1 MSRCLYAGTLALP
14 SETASELA
22 AEGIELVVNP
32 YGRAPT
38 EDELVALLPDFDA
51 VLAGP
56 EPYTA
61 SVISSSK
68 RLKIIARTGV
78 GYDKVDVRAATKN
91 HVFVTWTPVPE
102 LASSVA
108 DQAIALMLAVVKRT
122 VQMNEDVRAGRWE
135 RQRWSTEVGDLR
147 GRTLGLLGL
156 GRIGS
161 EVATRATAFGMNVIY
176 YDVVRMEQ
184 REKELPIRYVPIE
197 RLLAESDVLSIHA
210 PLTPETR
217 NLINE
222 ASLQLM
228 KPSAILINT
237 SRGEIVNEKALAEA
251 LEANRLAGA
260 GLDVL
265 AKEPP
270 VEGHVF
276 YRLGE
281 RLPNLVLTGHVA
293 FGSDTFRAM
302 VKAAC
307 GDVRR
312 ALKGELP
319 KYLLNP
325 EAAAGTTGR

>member
-1 MSRCLYAGTLALP
+1 LPKCLYAGTLTLP
-14 SETASELA
+14 PETVSELA
-22 AEGIELVVNP
+22 ADGIELVVNP

-38 EDELVALLPDFDA
+38 EDELIALLPDFDA

-61 SVISSSK
+61 NVVASSK

-78 GYDKVDVRAATKN
+78 GYDKVDIAAATRN

-108 DQAIALMLAVVKRT
+108 DQAIALMLALVKRT
-122 VQMNEDVRAGRWE
+122 AQMNEEVRAGRWE

-147 GRTLGLLGL
+147 GHTLGLLGL

-161 EVATRATAFGMNVIY
+161 EVAVRATAFGMKVIY
-176 YDVVRMEQ
+176 YDVIRMEQ
-184 REKELPIRYVPIE
+184 REKELPIRYVPVE
-197 RLLAESDVLSIHA
+197 RLLAESDVISIHA

-222 ASLQLM
+222 ASLRLM
-228 KPSAILINT
+228 KPSAILVNT

-251 LEANRLAGA
+251 LETNRLAGA

-265 AKEPP
+265 TKEPP
-270 VEGHVF
+270 TEGHVF
-276 YRLGE
+276 YRLGD
-281 RLPNLVLTGHVA
+281 RIPNLILTGHVA
-293 FGSDTFRAM
+293 FGADTFRAM
-302 VKAAC
+302 MKAAC
-307 GDVRR
+307 NDVRR

-325 EAAAGTTGR
+325 EAVAGTTGR